1 MMSSVLL
8 VNNTK
13 RNCKVSN
20 STVAEKKR
28 KPRFKAVRKVWFC
41 IIVLFDGL
49 WGRYVLPWGEGCC
62 VFGKDIRLVLKVPHY
77 FSMVFTE
84 VMPWWIFRTS
94 LKSV

>member
-41 IIVLFDGL
+41 IIVLFDGPL
-49 WGRYVLPWGEGCC
+49 GQICAAEGLSGIC
-62 VFGKDIRLVLKVPHY
+62 VFSSI
-77 FSMVFTE
+77 
-84 VMPWWIFRTS
+84 
-94 LKSV
+94 